1 MAEPHTMLGRSGAIL
16 TFTFDRPDKYNAF
29 TRPML
34 AALRDAFETFAEDA
48 GLRVLLIRATG
59 RYFSSGMDV
68 TALGAG
74 PEDEG
79 PSQFRRR
86 YRESAW
92 HRLYDEFEAIEKPI
106 VVAHQGPCLGAAL
119 EMSLSCD
126 FRLASDAAHYALP
139 ELNMGMIPGSGGTS
153 RLVRTIGGHWARY
166 MIMANRSIGADQ
178 ARTVGL
184 VHEVYPA
191 GEFEREVED
200 FCLSLAAQPPEALAA
215 AKLAIELAA
224 DLDRTQARNVERL
237 ANSSLFGRD
246 EQTRVFAA
254 LRAQFS
260 KSE

>member
-1 MAEPHTMLGRSGAIL
+1 MTEAHTQLDRNGAIL

-34 AALRDAFETFAEDA
+34 SALRDAFERFADDA
-48 GLRVLLIRATG
+48 ELRVLLIRGTG
-59 RYFSSGMDV
+59 RYFSAGMDV

-74 PEDEG
+74 PADEG
-79 PSQFRRR
+79 PSGFRRR

-92 HRLYDEFEAIEKPI
+92 HQLYDEFEALEKPI

-126 FRLASDAAHYALP
+126 FRLASDVAHYALP

-153 RLVRTIGGHWARY
+153 RLVRTIGGHWARW
-166 MIMANRSIGADQ
+166 MIMANRPMSADR
-178 ARTVGL
+178 ALTAGL
-184 VHEVYPA
+184 IHEIYPA
-191 GEFEREVED
+191 AEFEAEVEA
-200 FCLSLAAQPPEALAA
+200 FCRSLAEQPAEALAA

-237 ANSSLFGRD
+237 ANSSLFGRE
-246 EQTRVFAA
+246 EQARVFAA
-254 LRAQFS
+254 LQARFS
-260 KSE
+260 KQK

>member
-1 MAEPHTMLGRSGAIL
+1 MADTHTTLDRNGAIL
-16 TFTFDRPDKYNAF
+16 TFAFDRPDKYNAF

-34 AALRDAFETFAEDA
+34 AALRDAFETFAND
-48 GLRVLLIRATG
+48 GDLRVLLIRATG

-74 PEDEG
+74 PADEG
-79 PSQFRRR
+79 PSGFRRR

-126 FRLASDAAHYALP
+126 FRLASDTAHYALP

-153 RLVRTIGGHWARY
+153 RLVRMIGGHWARY
-166 MIMANRSIGADQ
+166 MIMANRPIGAEQ

-191 GEFEREVED
+191 AEFDRQVGE

-237 ANSSLFGRD
+237 ANSSLFGRE
-246 EQTRVFAA
+246 EQARVFAA
-254 LRAQFS
+254 LRARFS
-260 KSE
+260 KSD

>member
-1 MAEPHTMLGRSGAIL
+1 MTDADTKLERKDAIL
-16 TFTFDRPDKYNAF
+16 IFTFDRPDKYNAF

-34 AALRDAFETFAEDA
+34 AALRDAFESFADDE
-48 GLRVLLIRATG
+48 GLRVLLIRGTG

-74 PEDEG
+74 PANEG
-79 PSQFRRR
+79 PSGFRRR

-92 HRLYDEFEAIEKPI
+92 HQLYDAFEALEKPI

-153 RLVRTIGGHWARY
+153 RLVRIIGGHWARW
-166 MIMANRSIGADQ
+166 MIMANRPISADR
-178 ARTVGL
+178 ALTVGL
-184 VHEVYPA
+184 VHEIYPA
-191 GEFEREVED
+191 AEFDAKVEE
-200 FCLSLAAQPPEALAA
+200 FCRSLAEQPAEALAA
-215 AKLAIELAA
+215 AKLAIELAT

-237 ANSSLFGRD
+237 VNSSLFGRE
-246 EQTRVFAA
+246 EQARVFAA
-254 LRAQFS
+254 LRARFTKS
-260 KSE
+260 K

>member
-1 MAEPHTMLGRSGAIL
+1 MADTHTGLARDGAIL
-16 TFTFDRPDKYNAF
+16 AFTFDRPDKYNAF

-34 AALRDAFETFAEDA
+34 VALRDAFETFVADNS
-48 GLRVLLIRATG
+48 LRVLLIRATG

-68 TALGAG
+68 TALGG
-74 PEDEG
+74 GESGEG
-79 PSQFRRR
+79 PSAFRRR

-92 HRLYDEFEAIEKPI
+92 HRLYDEFEWVEKPI

-166 MIMANRSIGADQ
+166 MIMANRPVSADH
-178 ARTVGL
+178 ALTVGL
-184 VHEVYPA
+184 VHEVYA
-191 GEFEREVED
+191 AAEFDRKVED
-200 FCLSLAAQPPEALAA
+200 FCRSLAEQPPEALAA
-215 AKLAIELAA
+215 AKLAIELAT

-237 ANSSLFGRD
+237 ANSSLFGRE
-246 EQTRVFAA
+246 EQERVFAA
-254 LRAQFS
+254 LKARFS
-260 KSE
+260 KPG